1 MKFEKFVKT
10 LASSGIIYERGIFRE
25 RWLAS
30 PSALMLIPIGTRS
43 VTGIAIQEMPEAID
57 KMIGQVG
64 CTEPVL
70 LRKAVMPFADG
81 KIKDCVRVFANDAT
95 DVHIAISNDDWSLI
109 EKSDYTEALYVYEDE
124 KPVSKALL
132 VKKYPQF
139 PEDDMELVGIIFPT
153 EYAEQLNFTTIKE
166 DMKKG

>member
-10 LASSGIIYERGIFRE
+10 LGSSGIIYEKGVFKE
-25 RWLAS
+25 RWLS
-30 PSALMLIPIGTRS
+30 SLSALMLVPIGTRS
-43 VTGIAIQEMPEAID
+43 VTGVAIQEMPETVG
-57 KMIGQVG
+57 KMIDQIGR
-64 CTEPVL
+64 TEPVL

-81 KIKDCVRVFANDAT
+81 KIKDCVRIFANDAS
-95 DVHIAISNDDWSLI
+95 DVRIAISNDDWSLI
-109 EKSDYTEALYVYEDE
+109 EKSDYTEALYTYEDE

-166 DMKKG
+166 DM

>member
-10 LASSGIIYERGIFRE
+10 LGSSGIIYEKGVFKE
-25 RWLAS
+25 RWLS
-30 PSALMLIPIGTRS
+30 SLSALMLVPIGTRS
-43 VTGIAIQEMPEAID
+43 VTGVAIQEMPETISGMID
-57 KMIGQVG
+57 QIG

-81 KIKDCVRVFANDAT
+81 KIKDCVRIFANDAT
-95 DVHIAISNDDWSLI
+95 DVRIAISNDDWSLI
-109 EKSDYTEALYVYEDE
+109 EKSDYTEALYTYEDE
-124 KPVSKALL
+124 KPVCKALL

-166 DMKKG
+166 DM